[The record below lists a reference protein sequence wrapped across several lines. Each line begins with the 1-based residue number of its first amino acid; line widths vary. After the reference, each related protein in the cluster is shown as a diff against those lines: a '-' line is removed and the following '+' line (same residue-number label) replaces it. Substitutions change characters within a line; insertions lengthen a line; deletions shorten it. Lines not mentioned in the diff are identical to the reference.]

1 MNGRFTKNLNI
12 RASIN
17 KGLSKKLSI
26 AFPNTNLIE
35 RPLVNIELINNFNWL
50 VGFVDGEGC
59 FYVKKKKINT
69 LLGFQISLSFSI
81 YQHSRDEILL
91 EKLIDLLGCGK
102 IEKVNRDLIQLFL
115 LYINLMIFVKKLF
128 LFFKIILYKV

>member
-1 MNGRFTKNLNI
+1 
-12 RASIN
+12 
-17 KGLSKKLSI
+17 
-26 AFPNTNLIE
+26 
-35 RPLVNIELINNFNWL
+35 LVNIELINHFNWL